1 MNCADDFVV
10 CGRAPAEAMRAAV
23 ERMLERLRL
32 PVNPRKTRCLHVTE
46 EPMEFLEYRVGR
58 NYRRDTVR
66 DYFGTRPS
74 AGSVRSICRKISEL
88 TQARYGL
95 LHEGEMV
102 ERLNLAMLGWAN
114 YFRLG

>member
-32 PVNPRKTRCLHVTE
+32 PVNARKTRCLHVPE
-46 EPMEFLEYRVGR
+46 EPMEFSEYRVGR

-74 AGSVRSICRKISEL
+74 AGSVRSSCRKISEL

>member
-32 PVNPRKTRCLHVTE
+32 PVNPRKTRCLHVPE